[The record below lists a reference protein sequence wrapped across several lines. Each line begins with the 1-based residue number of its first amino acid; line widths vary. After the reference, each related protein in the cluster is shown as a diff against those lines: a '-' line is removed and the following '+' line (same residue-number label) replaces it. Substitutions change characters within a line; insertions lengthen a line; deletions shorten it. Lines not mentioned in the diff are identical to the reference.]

1 MAFDV
6 QGFRAQF
13 PSLRSGIAHF
23 DGPGGTQTP
32 HPVAEAVAEALCGPL
47 SNRGLAVVS
56 ERNADQAVTGYRA
69 AMADLLNADPRG
81 IVYGRSAT
89 QLTYDF
95 SRHLAK
101 AWSAG
106 DEIVLTTLDHDCN
119 IRPWVQ
125 AAARAG
131 VTVRWW
137 EFDPA
142 TTELSVADLAGL
154 LTPRTRL
161 VAVTAASN
169 LLGTMPPI
177 EQISATVHE
186 VGALLYVDG
195 VHYAAHAV
203 VDLARLGADFFVCS
217 PYKLMGP
224 HCAALA
230 SAPDLLESLR
240 PDKLAPSTNAVPE
253 RFELGTLPYEIM
265 VGTTAAVDFIAD
277 VAPMGPCR
285 RKRIVAASSEFE
297 EHELALRNAVET
309 SLRAWDRVTVHSNA
323 ARRTPTLFFTIDG
336 VRSWDVYL
344 ELADRD
350 VLVPAG
356 SFYADEAFRRL
367 TLTDPHGLR
376 VGIAPY
382 NDEQDVDR
390 LLDGL
395 TRIVAR

>member
-1 MAFDV
+1 
-6 QGFRAQF
+6 
-13 PSLRSGIAHF
+13 
-23 DGPGGTQTP
+23 
-32 HPVAEAVAEALCGPL
+32 AEALCGPL

-56 ERNADQAVTGYRA
+56 ERNADQAVSAFRA

-89 QLTYDF
+89 SLTYDF

-106 DEIVLTTLDHDCN
+106 DEIVLATLDHDCN

-217 PYKLMGP
+217 PYKFMGP

-230 SAPDLLESLR
+230 CAPGLLETLR
-240 PDKLAPSTNAVPE
+240 PDKLAPSTDAVPE
-253 RFELGTLPYEIM
+253 RFELGTLPYEVM
-265 VGTTAAVDFIAD
+265 AGTTAAVDFIA
-277 VAPMGPCR
+277 G
-285 RKRIVAASSEFE
+285 VAATGPAGRRERVVAGSSAFE
-297 EHELALRNAVET
+297 VHELALRSAVET
-309 SLRAWDRVTVHSNA
+309 SLRGWDRVTVHSKA
-323 ARRTPTLFFTIDG
+323 VRRTPTLFFTIDG
-336 VRSWDVYL
+336 IRSWDVYL
-344 ELADRD
+344 ELADAD
-350 VLVPAG
+350 ILVPAG

-367 TLTDPHGLR
+367 TLSDPHGLR

-382 NDEQDVDR
+382 NDEHDVDR
-390 LLDGL
+390 LLDAL
-395 TRIVAR
+395 ARIVAR